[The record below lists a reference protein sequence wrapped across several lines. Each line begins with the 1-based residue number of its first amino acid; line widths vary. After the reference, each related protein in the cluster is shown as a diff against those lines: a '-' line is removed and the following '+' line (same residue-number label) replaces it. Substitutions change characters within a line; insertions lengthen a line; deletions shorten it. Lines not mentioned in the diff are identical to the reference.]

1 MNLAMLKK
9 TRRPPQGGDIFAML
23 LPDTQYLYGRV
34 ISIDANPL
42 GVGGAILIYIYDAR
56 SREKSAI
63 PELLRSQL
71 LLPPIMT
78 NRLPWTKGYF
88 EYIENRPL
96 GPADRLRHHCFK
108 DTRGWYF
115 DERGNRLSG
124 PIEPVGQW
132 GLHSFRTIDDEISKV
147 LDLSHAADD

>member
-1 MNLAMLKK
+1 MGRGLAEGERVHTMNLAMLKK

-88 EYIENRPL
+88 EYIENRP
-96 GPADRLRHHCFK
+96 
-108 DTRGWYF
+108 
-115 DERGNRLSG
+115 
-124 PIEPVGQW
+124 
-132 GLHSFRTIDDEISKV
+132 
-147 LDLSHAADD
+147 